1 MSLTNKTLAMADDS
15 HSMTINDEIRL
26 MGGSKMMKKTSPR
39 SRMSSLAAVPL
50 HLSTLLVTVTVTV
63 LVAVLVLSTK
73 PRALPL
79 PLAKGTGHAPLMSGM
94 SMRRSTRWW
103 MVRESD
109 SKLSVFIV
117 VRSTLLY
124 LLLVL
129 EL

>member
-1 MSLTNKTLAMADDS
+1 MPLTNKTLAMADDS
-15 HSMTINDEIRL
+15 HCMTINDEIRL
-26 MGGSKMMKKTSPR
+26 MGGSEMMKKTSPR

-50 HLSTLLVTVTVTV
+50 HLSTLLVTVTVTVTVTV

-109 SKLSVFIV
+109 SSGFW
-117 VRSTLLY
+117 
-124 LLLVL
+124 
-129 EL
+129 